1 MTETGL
7 HVLYLY
13 TYEIRLQ
20 FTIIVIPNDSKLL
33 SHFIGIIFRRSMW
46 ADLQLKNKH
55 TTCDDVNIGL
65 WQAHSWGRWGSAP
78 QQEIKLKS
86 CLTKPKFFLPIL
98 IIFTEASN
106 DI

>member
-33 SHFIGIIFRRSMW
+33 SHFIGITFRRRM
-46 ADLQLKNKH
+46 
-55 TTCDDVNIGL
+55 
-65 WQAHSWGRWGSAP
+65 
-78 QQEIKLKS
+78 
-86 CLTKPKFFLPIL
+86 
-98 IIFTEASN
+98 
-106 DI
+106 